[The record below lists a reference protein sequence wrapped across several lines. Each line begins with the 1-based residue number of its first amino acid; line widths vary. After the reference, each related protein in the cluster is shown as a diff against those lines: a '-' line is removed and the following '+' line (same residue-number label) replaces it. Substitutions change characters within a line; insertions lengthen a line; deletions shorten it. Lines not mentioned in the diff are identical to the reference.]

1 MRTKIGD
8 IQLENSFTLDEVE
21 ELYKLDGINKALI
34 SMNDVLPSLKEIVV
48 DNQTISDIIYNG
60 KELKIENFNVMI
72 TDDELIKIIDGK
84 EQLVALYKLTADNK
98 FMPVKVFK
106 YCEYGE

>member
-1 MRTKIGD
+1 
-8 IQLENSFTLDEVE
+8 
-21 ELYKLDGINKALI
+21 
-34 SMNDVLPSLKEIVV
+34 
-48 DNQTISDIIYNG
+48 
-60 KELKIENFNVMI
+60 MI